1 MSTPTGEKVPG
12 TTSRRA
18 PHVTRMVAWAGVDC
32 LRLETARVLLGERG
46 LRATGSM
53 VSCRQEGTETY
64 SASYSLSSDET
75 GVVERLTVRTTRA
88 KGEQHVTLSRSE
100 EGIWLVDHGQGAA
113 RTNFGGAVDV
123 DLQFSPL
130 FNALPVRRLNLHRV
144 AAKHDLGM
152 VFVSLPGLEV
162 TRVPQTYRTVS
173 LGEPAVISLSSDSY
187 ETELTVDADGLVLE
201 YPGLARRS

>member
-1 MSTPTGEKVPG
+1 
-12 TTSRRA
+12 
-18 PHVTRMVAWAGVDC
+18 
-32 LRLETARVLLGERG
+32 
-46 LRATGSM
+46 M